1 MRKKSPKSFFALLGS
16 VLAKALSKMLV
27 KSTSKLNMWKKK
39 KKKTFKEE
47 IAHLDY
53 CFIKIRH
60 VDLRDKKKEKQ
71 TKKAPE
77 EARRWR

>member
-1 MRKKSPKSFFALLGS
+1 LKEHLGTYFFRLVLFPFKSVVVEKKE
-16 VLAKALSKMLV
+16 
-27 KSTSKLNMWKKK
+27 
-39 KKKTFKEE
+39 KKTFKEE